1 MEGILEQQRVLHE
14 ERERLKEQMSQ
25 EMVKKKT
32 SHREQLNSEHRIRI
46 MLERLTVITAKL
58 ADLYEDK
65 DGLRRQD
72 IAALSNSPFNE
83 FYHRLRN
90 LRVYYQKHPEDVNSV
105 PLSVQVAAY
114 AKMGEGGDE
123 DTLVAFSDEESQGRY
138 LDLHA
143 IYEKYLNLK
152 GIRRIDY
159 FTFLKNFDQLFDIPK
174 VSEIC
179 SLHSNI
185 IEGTII
191 PEVE

>member
-14 ERERLKEQMSQ
+14 ERERLLEQMSQ
-25 EMVKKKT
+25 EMVKKKP

-46 MLERLTVITAKL
+46 MLERRTECTAKL

-90 LRVYYQKHPEDVNSV
+90 LRVYYQKHPEDVNV

-114 AKMGEGGDE
+114 AKMGEGDNDE
-123 DTLVAFSDEESQGRY
+123 DTMVAFSDEESQGRY
-138 LDLHA
+138 LDLHSV
-143 IYEKYLNLK
+143 YERYLNLK

-159 FTFLKNFDQLFDIPK
+159 FTFLKHFDQLFDIPK
-174 VSEIC
+174 VSKDC
-179 SLHSNI
+179 Y
-185 IEGTII
+185 
-191 PEVE
+191 